1 MTTPPE
7 YFFIIGAMKAGTT
20 SLYNYLAGHPELYPS
35 PKKEPSVFRDPA
47 DEADLRARFAALF
60 AGRRDERWCFEGS
73 TSYTKYP
80 SAAGVPRRLRSIV
93 PDARFIYLVRDPAE
107 RVWSQYLHNLANGRE
122 ARPLERAIREDAQY
136 LDVSRYHQQLVQYLE
151 IFPRERIL
159 IQVFE
164 EMVKDPEATVR
175 TVCEF
180 LGVDSSYQA
189 PTTDVAFN
197 ASGEKIAASRGLRLI
212 RSLKLHDRVPW
223 RLRRRLKDMGTPLP
237 ARREILT
244 EPLKKQIVEA
254 LGDDT
259 SRFFE
264 ILGRRVEWS
273 SLR

>member
-1 MTTPPE
+1 MTAPPE
-7 YFFIIGAMKAGTT
+7 YFFIVGAMKAGTT
-20 SLYNYLAGHPELYPS
+20 SLYNYLANHPDLYPS

-47 DEADLRARFAALF
+47 DAAVLRARFEALF
-60 AGRRDERWCFEGS
+60 VGRRQERWCFEGS

-80 SAAGVPRRLRSIV
+80 SAAGVPRRLRSVV
-93 PDARFIYLVRDPAE
+93 PDARFIYLVRDPVE

-122 ARPLERAIREDAQY
+122 SRTLERAIREDAQY

-164 EMVKDPEATVR
+164 EMVKAPEATVR
-175 TVCEF
+175 AVCEF

-223 RLRRRLKDMGTPLP
+223 RLRRHLKQMGTPLP
-237 ARREILT
+237 CRRDVLT
-244 EPLKKQIVEA
+244 QPLKKQIVEA

-259 SRFFE
+259 QRFFE
-264 ILGRRVEWS
+264 IIGRRVDWA
-273 SLR
+273 SLQ